1 MASAEMAKPMLLTS
15 VSTLLADPRGALVAV
30 SALNC
35 GEWQRAPEEHAP
47 NWEAVGLGQ
56 HGKHQGARNE
66 PACCVAVSVL
76 TAAPLADVRRMKSP
90 AVPGAG
96 NGG

>member
-1 MASAEMAKPMLLTS
+1 MASAEMAKRMLLTS
-15 VSTLLADPRGALVAV
+15 VSTLLADSRGALVAV

-35 GEWQRAPEEHAP
+35 GEWQRAPEEQAP
-47 NWEAVGLGQ
+47 NWDAVSLGQ

-66 PACCVAVSVL
+66 PASCVAVSVL
-76 TAAPLADVRRMKSP
+76 TAAPLAELCRMKSP